1 MPHSHSISSEASSN
15 KGLFRRLSFR
25 VAVELLSTR
34 VRQLS
39 RFISDQGLDIP
50 LMQPDEAKTLSGIL
64 QTLGLH
70 DVQPDAIQDQ
80 ADIESSAT
88 QGAPPVRGL
97 DQRTEI
103 SESSAASASNVPVM
117 PPAEDAAGGPFRTM
131 QDLPELASAAA
142 GIGGIMHTPTS
153 WDWNLTAEAM
163 PQGPAMHPGFR
174 PPGFSNSVSTPGQH
188 QSVSGEGASSPTLD
202 VDDAASP
209 ESVDELA
216 DQLSDRIG
224 TLHIK
229 PGGHIRFYGSTSNF
243 NLLETP
249 AADISMNVHRTVR
262 NDGTEHLDRLGINK
276 TVPPEIENHLM
287 NLYFTWQDPSFHVV
301 DRKMFE
307 EARVKWNDAEDT
319 SYYSEALRNAM

>member
-1 MPHSHSISSEASSN
+1 
-15 KGLFRRLSFR
+15 
-25 VAVELLSTR
+25 
-34 VRQLS
+34 
-39 RFISDQGLDIP
+39 
-50 LMQPDEAKTLSGIL
+50 MQPDEAKTLSGIL

-70 DVQPDAIQDQ
+70 DVQPEAIQDQ
-80 ADIESSAT
+80 ADNESSPT
-88 QGAPPVRGL
+88 QDAPPVRGL

-103 SESSAASASNVPVM
+103 SESSTASASNVPVI
-117 PPAEDAAGGPFRTM
+117 PLAEDAAGGPLRTM
-131 QDLPELASAAA
+131 QGLPELASAPDS
-142 GIGGIMHTPTS
+142 IGGLMRTPTS
-153 WDWNLTAEAM
+153 WDWNLTAESM
-163 PQGPAMHPGFR
+163 PQGLALHPGFR
-174 PPGFSNSVSTPGQH
+174 PSGFPNSVSASGQ
-188 QSVSGEGASSPTLD
+188 QRSVSGEYASSPTLN
-202 VDDAASP
+202 VDDVASP

-301 DRKMFE
+301 DRQMFE
-307 EARVKWNDAEDT
+307 EARVKWDGSEDT

>member
-1 MPHSHSISSEASSN
+1 
-15 KGLFRRLSFR
+15 
-25 VAVELLSTR
+25 
-34 VRQLS
+34 
-39 RFISDQGLDIP
+39 
-50 LMQPDEAKTLSGIL
+50 MQPDEAKVLSGIL

-80 ADIESSAT
+80 ADNESSAT
-88 QGAPPVRGL
+88 HGAPPARGL

-117 PPAEDAAGGPFRTM
+117 PPAEDVPSTPLRTM
-131 QDLPELASAAA
+131 QGLPELASAAD
-142 GIGGIMHTPTS
+142 GIGGIMRTPTG
-153 WDWNLTAEAM
+153 WDWDLTAESM

-174 PPGFSNSVSTPGQH
+174 PPRFPSSVSTSGQQ

-202 VDDAASP
+202 VDDTASP

-276 TVPPEIENHLM
+276 MVPPEIENHLM

-307 EARVKWNDAEDT
+307 EARVKWVDSEDT